1 MPESNSNTII
11 ENKADQSQ
19 KPTRTLPENTRV
31 SILYGALCGLGFA
44 LFAWGVDAVTLALNH
59 GQLPFLKFVPGLIF
73 TLLVGSLLGWWRAKT
88 DKGFVR
94 VITWTLYILI
104 EVFLV
109 FWLPTGFAE
118 RATVF
123 FKPDLK
129 GLLSYALPNYLI
141 IGIIAFFITVV
152 TILCAV
158 FEDSLS
164 ISLLWYKKPHA
175 LRNFILI
182 SFGSMA
188 LLGLIS
194 DTITN
199 KTLRDTQLTLARSLE
214 YAKKYV
220 DTEAPIDIKENH
232 YLSSFTQLERA
243 VVHEPSYL
251 LRSNDKP
258 WNLLEFYVELG
269 GRTAICTI
277 WKGDPSGCEW
287 VN

>member
-1 MPESNSNTII
+1 MSESAPSPIRI
-11 ENKADQSQ
+11 S
-19 KPTRTLPENTRV
+19 V
-31 SILYGALCGLGFA
+31 LYGFLCGLGFA
-44 LFAWGVDAVTLALNH
+44 LFAWGVDAVILALNH
-59 GQLPFLKFVPGLIF
+59 SQLPFLKFVPGLVF
-73 TLLVGSLLGWWRAKT
+73 SLLVGSLLGWWRAKT
-88 DKGFVR
+88 DKGFIR
-94 VITWTLYILI
+94 IITWTLYILI

-118 RATVF
+118 KATVF

-129 GLLSYALPNYLI
+129 GLLRYALPNYLI

-199 KTLRDTQLTLARSLE
+199 KTLRDTQLTVTRSLE

-220 DTEAPIDIKENH
+220 DTEAPLDIWNNYH
-232 YLSSFTQLERA
+232 LSSFNGLERA
-243 VVHEPSYL
+243 VIHKPSIL
-251 LRSNDKP
+251 LKSSDKS

-269 GRTAICTI
+269 GRTAACLTL
-277 WKGDPSGCEW
+277 KGDPIGCDW
-287 VN
+287 VD